1 MQYQV
6 YDRFHCSDA
15 VFLRRSTLP
24 DWVNVVDKNGG
35 GWMMQKSFIHAT
47 SVSREA
53 GEHVGYL
60 FMTDDVLLNIGQ
72 LSRSVNESGCDVI
85 WRSATTECEDVLDDS
100 LDDPN
105 NREHARVMVRFRY
118 EAHDFYQRSDEQF
131 RTRLTQNMGSPS
143 KYCLG
148 TQNDFL
154 YVPTS
159 MAADWARVAQTMT
172 DVGLVFTFALY
183 TAIFGIARMEDMV
196 VLRSNYLG
204 PTRRSTSLLRGDRS
218 PIDAFY
224 DRGGRHSGNTDS

>member
-1 MQYQV
+1 
-6 YDRFHCSDA
+6 
-15 VFLRRSTLP
+15 
-24 DWVNVVDKNGG
+24 
-35 GWMMQKSFIHAT
+35 MQKSFIHAT
-47 SVSREA
+47 SVTREV

-72 LSRSVNESGCDVI
+72 LSRAVNESGCDVI
-85 WRSATTECEDVLDDS
+85 WRSATTNCEDVLDES
-100 LDDPN
+100 QHNLGKH
-105 NREHARVMVRFRY
+105 RRVGIMQRFRH
-118 EAHDFYQRSDEQF
+118 ETNVFFKHSDEQF
-131 RTRLTQNMGSPS
+131 RAQLTQNMGSPS
-143 KYCLG
+143 TYCMG

-154 YVPTS
+154 YMPMS
-159 MAADWARVAQTMT
+159 MAAKWSRVSQQMT
-172 DVGLVFTFALY
+172 DAGLIFTFSFY